1 MRHVARVAV
10 FCERAALEDMAMN
23 DPAPNHVRYF
33 RWTIFI
39 AASVV
44 IVYLCLLVLRPFFHV
59 LVWSSILAIAF
70 YPLYRYLLRYMR
82 KPWLSAFVC
91 SVLVVLAILVPL
103 SFIARVAVEQFL
115 ALRDYLQQQ
124 FAADGGADTVLQP
137 LRSAG
142 AWLQRFGIDTTELEE
157 WVTSHA
163 TEIGRVIAEN
173 SLVIAANLTSVV
185 VSFVFTI
192 FAMFLLF
199 RDGDRIVAKIADLL
213 PFDRGTSRALLGHVR
228 DVVYGSVYGVV
239 VIALIQGL
247 LCGVMFW
254 VLGIPSA
261 ALWGAVTVLTSVL
274 PIVGAAAV
282 WVPGTAYLLLAGHW
296 PQAIV
301 LAVWGTLVISGVD
314 NFVRP
319 RLVGG
324 RVGLNELVMFF
335 ALLGGLQVFGLIGI
349 ILGPTLFAV
358 AASIIEVL
366 SADQTPDPPAT

>member
-1 MRHVARVAV
+1 
-10 FCERAALEDMAMN
+10 
-23 DPAPNHVRYF
+23 
-33 RWTIFI
+33 
-39 AASVV
+39 
-44 IVYLCLLVLRPFFHV
+44 V

-70 YPLYRYLLRYMR
+70 YPLHRYLLRYMR

-103 SFIARVAVEQFL
+103 SFVARVAVEQFL

-137 LRSAG
+137 LRRAG
-142 AWLQRFGIDTTELEE
+142 AWVGRFGVDTAEIEE
-157 WVTSHA
+157 WITSHA
-163 TEIGRVIAEN
+163 TEIGRLIAEN

-213 PFDRGTSRALLGHVR
+213 PFDRRTSRALLEHVR

-239 VIALIQGL
+239 VIALLQGL

-254 VLGIPSA
+254 ALGIPSA
-261 ALWGAVTVLTSVL
+261 ALWGAVTVLTTVL

-282 WVPGTAYLLLAGHW
+282 WVPGTIYLLVGGYW
-296 PQAIV
+296 PQAIM
-301 LAVWGTLVISGVD
+301 LAAWGTLVISGVD
-314 NFVRP
+314 NFIRP
-319 RLVGG
+319 KLVGG

-349 ILGPTLFAV
+349 ILGPTLFAI
-358 AASIIEVL
+358 AASIIDVL
-366 SADQTPDPPAT
+366 SAEQTPGPPVT